1 MEHPDL
7 AQAAAVLGAIGVVL
21 VLLLRGRGPLL
32 AGFAI
37 LGAAEAML
45 GAALVPSSDLRLVVE
60 RPLLA
65 GAAVA
70 GLALVLAAAALFV
83 RQPALGTVALLL
95 AAPFRVPVEIGRT
108 EAFLLVPLYVV
119 LAAAVLALAVRALR
133 GHELPALP
141 TLVAVPATA
150 FICVLA
156 VSALWSRDLRAGSIQ
171 LAFFLFP
178 FAGLLAV
185 AARTPFP
192 AWLPRLLAFALVGV
206 ASGFALIGLWQA
218 WTEQLF
224 FARDLEVANE
234 YTSYF
239 RVTSLFKDPSLYGR
253 HLVIAIAVV
262 LVAVWLGRA
271 NVVAA
276 AAAIS
281 LLFAGLYF
289 SYSQSSLVTLAVVTV
304 AVTLAAGDRRT
315 RLAVGAACA
324 ACVLVGAGAVAV
336 TVRDESAQKFTSGRS
351 NLIRDTTEVFLR
363 HPVAGVGIGSQPR
376 AAREEVNPN
385 SLAERNTSHTT
396 PLTVAAEVGVIGLA
410 AYVAFLLGAAWLL
423 LETARLN
430 RPLGL
435 GLAAVFLVLVV
446 HSLVYSGF
454 VEDPLTWATLALG
467 SGYLAA
473 QRSLVPE
480 VSPGG
485 LPARAPAAAS
495 VAHAHITDS

>member
-1 MEHPDL
+1 LEHPDL

-21 VLLLRGRGPLL
+21 VLFPRRRWALL
-32 AGFAI
+32 AGFAT
-37 LGAAEAML
+37 LGVAEAML
-45 GAALVPSSDLRLVVE
+45 GAALVPSSDLRLVLE
-60 RPLLA
+60 RPALTGAAAAGIAVVLA
-65 GAAVA
+65 GA
-70 GLALVLAAAALFV
+70 GLFV
-83 RQPALGTVALLL
+83 RQPALGTVTLLL
-95 AAPFRVPVEIGRT
+95 AAPFRIPVEIGQT

-119 LAAAVLALAVRALR
+119 LAAAVLALAARALR
-133 GHELPALP
+133 GEALPGLP

-192 AWLPRLLAFALVGV
+192 AWLPRVLAYALVAV
-206 ASGFALIGLWQA
+206 ASAFALIGLWQA
-218 WTEQLF
+218 WTERLF
-224 FARDLEVANE
+224 FARDLEIANE

-262 LVAVWLGRA
+262 LVAVWLGRVH
-271 NVVAA
+271 VVAA

-289 SYSQSSLVTLAVVTV
+289 SYSQSSLVTLFIVTV
-304 AVTLAAGDRRT
+304 AVTLVAGDRRT

-324 ACVLVGAGAVAV
+324 VCALVGAGAVAL
-336 TVRDESAQKFTSGRS
+336 TVRDESAQRFTSGRS

-363 HPVAGVGIGSQPR
+363 HPVAGVGIGAQPR
-376 AAREEVNPN
+376 ASREEVNPN

-396 PLTVAAEVGVIGLA
+396 PLTVAAEGGVIGLA

-423 LETARLN
+423 LETSRVN

-473 QRSLVPE
+473 QRSPVPE
-480 VSPGG
+480 AAPGG
-485 LPARAPAAAS
+485 RPARAPAAAS
-495 VAHAHITDS
+495 VAHGPHH